1 MRLKSIQPASIVVIQ
16 PPTLNNV
23 KPGVAAKPLAVI
35 PIGKADGQERHWDV
49 PGLDQSHQWL
59 LWGDS

>member
-1 MRLKSIQPASIVVIQ
+1 MRLKSIQQASIVVIQ

-23 KPGVAAKPLAVI
+23 EPGVAAKPLAVI
-35 PIGKADGQERHWDV
+35 PVGKADGHERHWDV

-59 LWGDS
+59 LWGDF